1 LLQGVQLPKCRLLV
15 ALSHQEGS
23 ECDLAADIRSIAEAS
38 VRLQQKGVELCIQL
52 KPSSADHSLPPPQVL
67 AQMAPVIQRVKCS
80 KLKTAWCLSEAF
92 KRKPCFS
99 AAHILALS
107 NAGTSLQ
114 ELCISDY
121 SVRDRDDIMSNASMA
136 SIATFSCLTRLDL
149 VCCGS
154 PALQA
159 LGQLSHLQ
167 KLGLRLRHEGLAR
180 ETCCE
185 AVLLS
190 NKAGLR
196 KVHLDGCAWSD
207 ATYLALLTL
216 TSLKVLTLT
225 VSTIS
230 SPSANVLG
238 DIVATKR
245 ISIWFQESHS
255 IANCALQGLTSSCA
269 SITSMRLDFM
279 FSAQF
284 QHVCTMEHL
293 SSPTIFRPN
302 SFTGFELAKQPNL
315 SRLDLVNCHDLDT
328 ESLRHIVHLF
338 PDLTRIGT
346 VSAPLA
352 PWPKVCVDS
361 FVEISKL
368 RKLELVDLSGLD
380 TIPAD
385 QAEALECA
393 IRAQQELG
401 LMQPEV
407 RLGLPILHNGTCIQL
422 RIGSSHHQVFSG
434 TAPGEQLELAI
445 DRHWVQQ
452 HGTSLCIAKAGAKL
466 TLRGYMTALVK
477 AASRIVVKLL
487 RLQ

>member
-1 LLQGVQLPKCRLLV
+1 M
-15 ALSHQEGS
+15 
-23 ECDLAADIRSIAEAS
+23 AADIRSITGAS
-38 VRLQQKGVELCIQL
+38 AILQQKGVELCVQL
-52 KPSSADHSLPPPQVL
+52 KPSPAESALPPPDVL
-67 AQMAPVIQRVKCS
+67 AQMAPVIQHVKCS
-80 KLKTAWCLSEAF
+80 KLKNALRLSRSE
-92 KRKPCFS
+92 KIPCFS
-99 AAHILALS
+99 SAHILALS
-107 NAGTSLQ
+107 NATTSLQ
-114 ELCISDY
+114 ELCISDHD
-121 SVRDRDDIMSNASMA
+121 VENRDDIMSNASMA

-328 ESLRHIVHLF
+328 ESLRQIVHLF

-346 VSAPLA
+346 VSGALA
-352 PWPKVCVDS
+352 KGMC
-361 FVEISKL
+361 
-368 RKLELVDLSGLD
+368 R
-380 TIPAD
+380 
-385 QAEALECA
+385 
-393 IRAQQELG
+393 
-401 LMQPEV
+401 
-407 RLGLPILHNGTCIQL
+407 QL
-422 RIGSSHHQVFSG
+422 
-434 TAPGEQLELAI
+434 
-445 DRHWVQQ
+445 
-452 HGTSLCIAKAGAKL
+452 C
-466 TLRGYMTALVK
+466 
-477 AASRIVVKLL
+477 
-487 RLQ
+487 